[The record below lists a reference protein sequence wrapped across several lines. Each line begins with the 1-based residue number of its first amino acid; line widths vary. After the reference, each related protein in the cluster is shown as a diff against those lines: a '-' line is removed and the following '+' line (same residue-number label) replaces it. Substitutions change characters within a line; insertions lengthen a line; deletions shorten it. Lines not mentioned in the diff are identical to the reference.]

1 MDISAQASRWFT
13 DYTGGFNTEDLYI
26 NKNIRL
32 KEEHTEK
39 VVLEAVSLAKNLDWP
54 EGDIILAGLIAR
66 FHDLARFEQFSR
78 FKTFKDRDSRDHGD
92 WGVEL
97 FEKLNPLP
105 ELTGEERRILL
116 SAIRY
121 HNKKT
126 IPEGLTE
133 RERQHCRLI
142 RDADK
147 IDIYRVVTQSD
158 VSFTGVG
165 NSEECVSSPYISLLI
180 DNLLNGIQSDNT
192 HLKSREELI
201 LLQLGWIYDINYM
214 ECLQIINSRGYLDL
228 LIEEL
233 PEGQDRD
240 RIKKHIHKT
249 VAEKLSS
256 NHSYLWRAVPSY

>member
-1 MDISAQASRWFT
+1 MDISAQAFRWFT
-13 DYTGGFNTEDLYI
+13 SYVSDFKTEQ
-26 NKNIRL
+26 NIIL

-39 VVLEAVSLAKNLDWP
+39 VVLEAVSLARILDWP
-54 EGDIILAGLIAR
+54 EEDIILAGLIAR

-78 FKTFKDRDSRDHGD
+78 FKTFKDKDSKDHGD

-97 FEKLNPLP
+97 FEELNPLP
-105 ELTGEERRILL
+105 PLMGEDRRILL

-121 HNKKT
+121 HNKKS
-126 IPEGLTE
+126 IPGGLTE

-147 IDIYRVVTQSD
+147 IDIYRVVTGSD

-165 NSEECVSSPYISLLI
+165 SCEDNTTSPYLSLLI

-192 HLKSREELI
+192 HLKTREELI
-201 LLQLGWIYDINYM
+201 LLQLGWIYDLNYL
-214 ECLQIINSRGYLDL
+214 ESLRIIDRRGYLNL

-240 RIKKHIHKT
+240 RIEKHIQKT
-249 VAEKLSS
+249 VAEKLSNRITGS
-256 NHSYLWRAVPSY
+256 KAGQMAY